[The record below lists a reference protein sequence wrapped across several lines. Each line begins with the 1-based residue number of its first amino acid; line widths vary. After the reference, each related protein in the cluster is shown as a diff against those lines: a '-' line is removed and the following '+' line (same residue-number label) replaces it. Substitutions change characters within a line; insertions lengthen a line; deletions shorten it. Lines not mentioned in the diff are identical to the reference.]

1 MNYICDI
8 LKFKTEDTKKTQPWC
23 CVKQHDGY
31 QRVQNHGEHQGD
43 DVEQGD
49 VREEHGDVHGTIA

>member
-1 MNYICDI
+1 MKSPAKLN
-8 LKFKTEDTKKTQPWC
+8 LVGRSKNTKTQPWC
-23 CVKQHDGY
+23 CVEQHDGY